1 VWGRKFLKRKCEY
14 RLIIT
19 ISAVAKMLPRR
30 MGHWVFSCLGGVA
43 GALFR
48 QDRRRAVEN
57 LGVAFP
63 EAPAMVRDAMAQAM
77 FRNLGRNV
85 FDFLNLRGASAEYLA
100 SLVEDVQGMHHYL
113 EADAAGKGVI
123 AITGHIG
130 CWEIVPAYLVSI
142 GHPVTVVARRMKNER
157 LNEALVSTRASVG
170 VATID
175 RDVSPREMIKILRRG
190 EILGVLVD
198 QHTDVGG
205 MYVPFFNRPA
215 FTPTGVAKLSRLTG
229 APIVPMAV
237 YLNKNGRH
245 TIHVLPAIM
254 PPQPGVV
261 VNKEA
266 VVRGLTA
273 DCSLAVEKLI
283 RMDPKQ
289 WVWFHNRWRE
299 VGCAAVA

>member
-1 VWGRKFLKRKCEY
+1 
-14 RLIIT
+14 
-19 ISAVAKMLPRR
+19 
-30 MGHWVFSCLGGVA
+30 
-43 GALFR
+43 
-48 QDRRRAVEN
+48 
-57 LGVAFP
+57 
-63 EAPAMVRDAMAQAM
+63 MVRDAMAQAM
-77 FRNLGRNV
+77 FRSLGRNV
-85 FDFLNLRGASAEYLA
+85 FDFLNLRDASAENLA
-100 SLVEDVQGMHHYL
+100 YLVEDVQGMQYYL
-113 EADAAGKGVI
+113 DAGAAGKGVI

-157 LNEALVSTRASVG
+157 LNEALVSTRLSVG

-175 RDVSPREMIKILRRG
+175 RDASPREMIRILRRG

-215 FTPTGVAKLSRLTG
+215 FTPTGVAKLACLTG

-254 PPQPGVV
+254 PPPPGVV

-266 VVRGLTA
+266 VVRELTA
-273 DCSLAVEKLI
+273 ACSLAVEKLI